1 MKLIECPRDA
11 MQGWH
16 SPIATELKIRYIK
29 ALLQVGFDTLDF
41 GSFVSPKAIPQMAD
55 TNLVIEA
62 LEAAHWYNFS
72 QTKLL
77 AIIANYRGAEEACQ
91 YESIRYLG
99 YPFSISE
106 TFQLRNTNKTIA
118 ESFPLVQQIQELCVK
133 TKKEM
138 VLYISMGFGNPYNDP
153 YNPEMVAEWVEKMK
167 QEGIKIISL
176 SDTVGVAEPQLITDL
191 FTHLQKSHP
200 DIEFGSHFHARPDN
214 WLPNIKAAYLAGC
227 RRFDGAL
234 NGIGGCP
241 MAKDEL
247 VGNMATQNLISFL
260 EEQGEDLSLDF
271 EKLQEAIAL
280 SGEVFA

>member
-16 SPIATELKIRYIK
+16 SPIATELKMRYIK
-29 ALLQVGFDTLDF
+29 TLLQVGFDTLDF
-41 GSFVSPKAIPQMAD
+41 GSFVSPKVIPQMAD

-62 LEAAHWYNFS
+62 LEAAHWYDYS
-72 QTKLL
+72 STKLL

-133 TKKEM
+133 TNKEL

-167 QEGIKIISL
+167 NEGIKIISL
-176 SDTVGVAEPQLITDL
+176 SDTVGVAAPQLITDL
-191 FTHLQKSHP
+191 FIHLQKSHP
-200 DIEFGSHFHARPDN
+200 DIELGSHFHARPDN
-214 WLPNIKAAYLAGC
+214 WLPNIEAAYLAGC
-227 RRFDGAL
+227 RRFDGAI

-247 VGNMATQNLISFL
+247 VGNIATQNLISFL
-260 EEQGEDLSLDF
+260 EKQGENLSLDF
-271 EKLQEAIAL
+271 EKLKEAVLLA
-280 SGEVFA
+280 GEVFA